1 MLSYPTFPRRCGRV
15 YALEKG
21 HHILIDCRNVPR
33 DVCLD
38 DGKMLEV
45 MARSAAKAGM
55 HVISQVRYHF
65 GHNSAPGFTCVCLL
79 DESHVSAHTYADLGL
94 IALDVFTCGKTDPAK
109 ILDYMREELDLGDV
123 TMKTLPRFFMSD
135 EEASRDVDLNDEL
148 EESATTDADVEER
161 VLVTA

>member
-1 MLSYPTFPRRCGRV
+1 M
-15 YALEKG
+15 EKG

-38 DGKMLEV
+38 DGKMLDV

-94 IALDVFTCGKTDPAK
+94 IALDVFTCGKTDPAR
-109 ILDYMREELDLGDV
+109 ILDFMREELDLGDV
-123 TMKTLPRFFMSD
+123 TMKTLPRFMTSD
-135 EEASRDVDLNDEL
+135 DDASHEADLDDAMD
-148 EESATTDADVEER
+148 SATSDADVEEQ
-161 VLVTA
+161 VLVAV

>member
-1 MLSYPTFPRRCGRV
+1 M
-15 YALEKG
+15 EKG

-38 DGKMLEV
+38 DGKMLDV

-123 TMKTLPRFFMSD
+123 TMKMLPRFMTSD
-135 EEASRDVDLNDEL
+135 DDASNEADLDDRSD
-148 EESATTDADVEER
+148 SATSDADVEEQ
-161 VLVTA
+161 VLVAV

>member
-1 MLSYPTFPRRCGRV
+1 M
-15 YALEKG
+15 EKG

-109 ILDYMREELDLGDV
+109 ILDFMREELDLGDV
-123 TMKTLPRFFMSD
+123 TMKKMPRFLTADDDASQEAELIDESDSAMS
-135 EEASRDVDLNDEL
+135 
-148 EESATTDADVEER
+148 DADVEEQ
-161 VLVTA
+161 VLVAV

>member
-1 MLSYPTFPRRCGRV
+1 M
-15 YALEKG
+15 EKG

-94 IALDVFTCGKTDPAK
+94 IALDVFTCGQTDPAK
-109 ILDYMREELDLGDV
+109 ILDFMREELDLGDV
-123 TMKTLPRFFMSD
+123 TMKKMPRFLTADDDASQEAELIDESDSAMS
-135 EEASRDVDLNDEL
+135 
-148 EESATTDADVEER
+148 DADVEER
-161 VLVTA
+161 VLVAV

>member
-1 MLSYPTFPRRCGRV
+1 
-15 YALEKG
+15 LEKG

-38 DGKMLEV
+38 DGRMLEV

-123 TMKTLPRFFMSD
+123 TMKTLPRFMTSED
-135 EEASRDVDLNDEL
+135 DASSEAEFDDSN
-148 EESATTDADVEER
+148 ESATSDADVEEQ
-161 VLVTA
+161 VLVGV

>member
-1 MLSYPTFPRRCGRV
+1 M
-15 YALEKG
+15 EKG

-38 DGKMLEV
+38 DGRMLEV

-65 GHNSAPGFTCVCLL
+65 GHNSAPGYTCVCLL

-94 IALDVFTCGKTDPAK
+94 IALDVFTCGKTNPAK
-109 ILDYMREELDLGDV
+109 ILEYMREELDLGDV
-123 TMKTLPRFFMSD
+123 TVKMMPRFLMPDDDASTEADLSD
-135 EEASRDVDLNDEL
+135 ESDLGL
-148 EESATTDADVEER
+148 IDADMEQP
-161 VLVTA
+161 VLAAV

>member
-1 MLSYPTFPRRCGRV
+1 M
-15 YALEKG
+15 EKG

-38 DGKMLEV
+38 DGRMLEV

-123 TMKTLPRFFMSD
+123 TMKTLPRFMTSED
-135 EEASRDVDLNDEL
+135 DASSEAEFDDVND
-148 EESATTDADVEER
+148 SATSDADVEEQ
-161 VLVTA
+161 VLVGV

>member
-1 MLSYPTFPRRCGRV
+1 M
-15 YALEKG
+15 EKG

-38 DGKMLEV
+38 DGKMLDA

-109 ILDYMREELDLGDV
+109 ILAGGAQAACS
-123 TMKTLPRFFMSD
+123 FG
-135 EEASRDVDLNDEL
+135 ASAASSAGAI
-148 EESATTDADVEER
+148 SATVAPR
-161 VLVTA
+161 PTAS

>member
-1 MLSYPTFPRRCGRV
+1 M
-15 YALEKG
+15 EKG

-123 TMKTLPRFFMSD
+123 TMKTLPRFMTSD
-135 EEASRDVDLNDEL
+135 DDASAEADLDDRNDA
-148 EESATTDADVEER
+148 ATSDADVEEHD
-161 VLVTA
+161 LVAV

>member
-1 MLSYPTFPRRCGRV
+1 
-15 YALEKG
+15 LEKG

-38 DGKMLEV
+38 DGRMLDV

-94 IALDVFTCGKTDPAK
+94 IALDVFTCGKTDPAR
-109 ILDYMREELDLGDV
+109 ILDFMREELDLGDV
-123 TMKTLPRFFMSD
+123 TMKKLPRFMTPDDDASAEAELDD
-135 EEASRDVDLNDEL
+135 EN
-148 EESATTDADVEER
+148 ESATSDADVEEQ
-161 VLVTA
+161 VLVAV

>member
-1 MLSYPTFPRRCGRV
+1 
-15 YALEKG
+15 LEKG

-33 DVCLD
+33 NVCLD
-38 DGKMLEV
+38 DGKMLDV

-94 IALDVFTCGKTDPAK
+94 IALDVFTCGATDPAK

-123 TMKTLPRFFMSD
+123 VVKRMPRFLMPEAEASQEVEAAGD
-135 EEASRDVDLNDEL
+135 EESSMNE
-148 EESATTDADVEER
+148 TDVE
-161 VLVTA
+161 VGALAAV

>member
-1 MLSYPTFPRRCGRV
+1 M
-15 YALEKG
+15 EKG

-33 DVCLD
+33 EVCLD
-38 DGKMLEV
+38 DGKMLDV

-123 TMKTLPRFFMSD
+123 VVKRMPRFLMPEAEASQEVEVAGD
-135 EEASRDVDLNDEL
+135 EEPSMDE
-148 EESATTDADVEER
+148 ADVE
-161 VLVTA
+161 VGALAAV

>member
-1 MLSYPTFPRRCGRV
+1 M
-15 YALEKG
+15 EKG

-33 DVCLD
+33 EVCLD
-38 DGKMLEV
+38 DGKMLDV

-65 GHNSAPGFTCVCLL
+65 GHNSAPGYTCVCLL

-123 TMKTLPRFFMSD
+123 VVKRMPRFLMPEAEASQEVEAADD
-135 EEASRDVDLNDEL
+135 EES
-148 EESATTDADVEER
+148 SMTDSDVE
-161 VLVTA
+161 VPALAAV

>member
-1 MLSYPTFPRRCGRV
+1 M
-15 YALEKG
+15 EKG

-33 DVCLD
+33 EVCLD
-38 DGKMLEV
+38 DGKMLDV

-65 GHNSAPGFTCVCLL
+65 GHNSAPGYTCVCLL

-123 TMKTLPRFFMSD
+123 VVKRMPRFLMPEAEASQEVEAADD
-135 EEASRDVDLNDEL
+135 EESCM
-148 EESATTDADVEER
+148 TDSDVE
-161 VLVTA
+161 VPALAAV

>member
-1 MLSYPTFPRRCGRV
+1 M
-15 YALEKG
+15 EKG

-94 IALDVFTCGKTDPAK
+94 IALDVFTCGQTDPAK

-123 TMKTLPRFFMSD
+123 TMKKMPRFLTADDDASQEAELIDESDSAMS
-135 EEASRDVDLNDEL
+135 
-148 EESATTDADVEER
+148 DADVEEQ
-161 VLVTA
+161 VLVAV

>member
-1 MLSYPTFPRRCGRV
+1 M
-15 YALEKG
+15 EKG

-123 TMKTLPRFFMSD
+123 TMKKMPRFMTASD
-135 EEASRDVDLNDEL
+135 DASIEADLLDES
-148 EESATTDADVEER
+148 ESAISDADVEER
-161 VLVTA
+161 VLVAV

>member
-1 MLSYPTFPRRCGRV
+1 M
-15 YALEKG
+15 EKG
-21 HHILIDCRNVPR
+21 QHILIDCRNVPR

-38 DGKMLEV
+38 DGKMLDV

-94 IALDVFTCGKTDPAK
+94 IALDVFTCGKTNPAT
-109 ILDYMREELDLGDV
+109 ILDFMREELDLGDV
-123 TMKTLPRFFMSD
+123 TLKTLPRFLAPADKANSAD
-135 EEASRDVDLNDEL
+135 PSPSESVGEL
-148 EESATTDADVEER
+148 EEEA
-161 VLVTA
+161 LVAV

>member
-1 MLSYPTFPRRCGRV
+1 M
-15 YALEKG
+15 EKG

-33 DVCLD
+33 NVCLD
-38 DGKMLEV
+38 DGKMLDV

-94 IALDVFTCGKTDPAK
+94 IALDVFTCGATDPAK

-123 TMKTLPRFFMSD
+123 TVKRLPRFLMPEAEASREVEAASD
-135 EEASRDVDLNDEL
+135 EEPSMNE
-148 EESATTDADVEER
+148 TDVE
-161 VLVTA
+161 VGALAAV

>member
-1 MLSYPTFPRRCGRV
+1 ML
-15 YALEKG
+15 
-21 HHILIDCRNVPR
+21 D
-33 DVCLD
+33 
-38 DGKMLEV
+38 V

-94 IALDVFTCGKTDPAK
+94 IALDVFTCGKTDPGK

-123 TMKTLPRFFMSD
+123 TMKTLPRFFTSD
-135 EEASRDVDLNDEL
+135 EHASQDVDSNDEL
-148 EESATTDADVEER
+148 EDVTATDADVEER

>member
-1 MLSYPTFPRRCGRV
+1 M
-15 YALEKG
+15 EKG

-33 DVCLD
+33 EVCLD
-38 DGKMLEV
+38 DGKMLDV

-65 GHNSAPGFTCVCLL
+65 GHNSAPGYTCVCLL

-94 IALDVFTCGKTDPAK
+94 IALDVFTCGATDPAK

-123 TMKTLPRFFMSD
+123 VVKRMPRFLMPEAEASQEVEAAGD
-135 EEASRDVDLNDEL
+135 EESSMNE
-148 EESATTDADVEER
+148 TDVE
-161 VLVTA
+161 VGALAAV

>member
-1 MLSYPTFPRRCGRV
+1 
-15 YALEKG
+15 LEKG

-38 DGKMLEV
+38 DGKMLDV

-123 TMKTLPRFFMSD
+123 TMKTLPRFMTSED
-135 EEASRDVDLNDEL
+135 DASSEAEFEDGS
-148 EESATTDADVEER
+148 ESATSDADVEEQL
-161 VLVTA
+161 LVGV

>member
-1 MLSYPTFPRRCGRV
+1 M
-15 YALEKG
+15 EKG

-38 DGKMLEV
+38 DGKMLDV

-65 GHNSAPGFTCVCLL
+65 GHNSAPGYTCVCLL

-94 IALDVFTCGKTDPAK
+94 IALDVFTCGKTDPAR

-123 TMKTLPRFFMSD
+123 TVKKMPRFFLPD
-135 EEASRDVDLNDEL
+135 EEASPEADSLDSEDLSSADM
-148 EESATTDADVEER
+148 EEQ
-161 VLVTA
+161 VLVAV

>member
-1 MLSYPTFPRRCGRV
+1 M
-15 YALEKG
+15 EKG

-65 GHNSAPGFTCVCLL
+65 GHNSAPGYTCVCLL

-94 IALDVFTCGKTDPAK
+94 IALDVFTCGKTDPGK
-109 ILDYMREELDLGDV
+109 ILEYMREELDLGDV
-123 TMKTLPRFFMSD
+123 TVKHLPRFLMPEAEASQEVEAAGD
-135 EEASRDVDLNDEL
+135 EESSMNE
-148 EESATTDADVEER
+148 TDVE
-161 VLVTA
+161 VGALAAV

>member
-1 MLSYPTFPRRCGRV
+1 M
-15 YALEKG
+15 EKG

-33 DVCLD
+33 EVCLD

-65 GHNSAPGFTCVCLL
+65 GHNSAPGYTCVCLL

-123 TMKTLPRFFMSD
+123 VVKRMPRFLMPEAEASQEVEVADD
-135 EEASRDVDLNDEL
+135 EESSMID
-148 EESATTDADVEER
+148 SDVE
-161 VLVTA
+161 VPALAAV

>member
-1 MLSYPTFPRRCGRV
+1 M
-15 YALEKG
+15 EKG
-21 HHILIDCRNVPR
+21 HHILIDCRIVPR
-33 DVCLD
+33 EVCLD
-38 DGKMLEV
+38 VGKMLDV

-65 GHNSAPGFTCVCLL
+65 GHNSAPGYTCVCLL

-123 TMKTLPRFFMSD
+123 VVKRMPRFLMPEAEASQEVEVAGD
-135 EEASRDVDLNDEL
+135 EEPSMDE
-148 EESATTDADVEER
+148 ADVE
-161 VLVTA
+161 VGALAAV

>member
-1 MLSYPTFPRRCGRV
+1 
-15 YALEKG
+15 LEKG

-33 DVCLD
+33 NVCLD
-38 DGKMLEV
+38 DGKMLDV

-94 IALDVFTCGKTDPAK
+94 IALDVFTCGATDPAK

-123 TMKTLPRFFMSD
+123 VVKRMPRFLMPEAEASQEVEAAGD
-135 EEASRDVDLNDEL
+135 EEPSMDE
-148 EESATTDADVEER
+148 ADVE
-161 VLVTA
+161 VGALAAV